1 MMACLYLWDADDV
14 HSWICG
20 DVLEAW
26 KKPNVVLRYEK
37 GKKDKPC
44 SCSSVNLMFILG
56 KIMKWL
62 IKGFE

>member
-26 KKPNVVLRYEK
+26 KNPNVVLRYEK

-44 SCSSVNLMFILG
+44 
-56 KIMKWL
+56 
-62 IKGFE
+62 